1 MAKLNVADWTTEL
14 LAAIRKN
21 DMKALNKLVEQGR
34 SFGMKYSEMVQRS
47 KLDVDEWESLMY
59 ELDELDTTNSL

>member
-1 MAKLNVADWTTEL
+1 MAKLDVAAWTTAL
-14 LAAIRKN
+14 QAAIRTN

-34 SFGMKYSEMVQRS
+34 SFGMKYAEMVQRS

-59 ELDELDTTNSL
+59 ELDELDARESL